1 MMPKFVKLSVFCFL
15 AIIAKTA
22 NADSFFDVKSQYCEK
37 IVDNQTRSEVR
48 MKAIDFASFSAVRKH
63 FQSIPEYQ
71 NIEDYVFNNISYY
84 ISDNLLRDIS
94 VLTLEENDEKICI
107 ELTAK
112 VHTQEFN
119 SLIEKQNFKN
129 IDEKKA
135 KNIANHVKEIYPTTA
150 QPQIF
155 IEKLT
160 FYNGTST
167 DKYIQNMSDYLSFN
181 PNIVIIT
188 DKSAADYTLKAGLV
202 KSTIDAIDDKNS
214 KYSMSI
220 KLDLIDKYNKIVMS
234 QNKNR
239 YIIIENK
246 DNKQEIAD
254 KLLKKLLKEAIDTM
268 QKDGIIFN

>member
-268 QKDGIIFN
+268 QKEGIIFN

>member
-188 DKSAADYTLKAGLV
+188 DKSAADYTLKAVLV

>member
-119 SLIEKQNFKN
+119 LLIEKQNFKN